1 MIPAADPR
9 RVELHLGAQSLELRW
24 HDAQGEAHAHTLP
37 LGIEALR
44 QRHRF
49 TRPPQALALESVIES
64 IEDAVMPWARVVPQ
78 GGMLML
84 DPRGVPEGL
93 VDALGQPDFDIHA
106 VEAAFD
112 RLSNLALGRPAAQ
125 AGVPESPEFAI
136 ALLIVREAM
145 HHLPL
150 RQGRWQARP

>member
-1 MIPAADPR
+1 MIPAVDPHVVQLR
-9 RVELHLGAQSLELRW
+9 LGAQSLELRGQ
-24 HDAQGEAHAHTLP
+24 DAQGEPHTHTLP
-37 LGIEALR
+37 LGIESLR
-44 QRHRF
+44 QRHRV

-64 IEDAVMPWARVVPQ
+64 IEDLLMPLARVMPQ

-84 DPRGVPEGL
+84 DPREVPEGL
-93 VDALGQPDFDIHA
+93 VDALGQPEFDSQA
-106 VEAAFD
+106 VETAFD

-150 RQGRWQARP
+150 RRGRWQPAP